1 MSRIEEPWKLQV
13 QIFRIIGTYK
23 SKRGPVEFNKEF
35 RALREEN
42 AIEQLY
48 VEIGSKHRIK
58 RNLISVEKVE
68 KITSLD
74 EITDQFILRLSM
86 SDDVILRKE

>member
-35 RALREEN
+35 RALREED

-48 VEIGSKHRIK
+48 AEVGSKHRIK
-58 RNLISVEKVE
+58 RNLISVKSVEKVTSNQ
-68 KITSLD
+68 ITN
-74 EITDQFILRLSM
+74 QFILRLSM
-86 SDDVILRKE
+86 SDDVKIRKE